1 MFQAPTLCCVCFADT
16 FIPELSRICWAPG
29 GTDKSL
35 LLLGTGPNKRRGAT
49 FSRLRKED
57 ASDT

>member
-49 FSRLRKED
+49 FSRLR
-57 ASDT
+57 